1 MQPIKLNE
9 FTVVKISSDGEEI
22 IIKQYD
28 EVKEKWDLVVLK
40 KDELTKIMELVSV
53 SK

>member
-1 MQPIKLNE
+1 MKPFKLNE
-9 FTVVKISSDGEEI
+9 FTVVKFRSDGEEI

-28 EVKEKWDLVVLK
+28 EVKEKWDLVVFK
-40 KDELTKIMELVSV
+40 RDELTKIMELLSD